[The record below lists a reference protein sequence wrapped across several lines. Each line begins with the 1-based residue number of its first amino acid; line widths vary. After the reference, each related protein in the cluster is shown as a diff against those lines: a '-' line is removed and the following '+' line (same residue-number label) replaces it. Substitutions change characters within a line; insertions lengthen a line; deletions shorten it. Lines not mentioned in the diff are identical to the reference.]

1 MPNQAN
7 TNAGEIDKSSTL
19 EEFHTSV
26 TGEDN
31 RLDRSADDAAKKAS
45 KTEKAY
51 DRDHDIFTK

>member
-7 TNAGEIDKSSTL
+7 PNAGKIDESSTL